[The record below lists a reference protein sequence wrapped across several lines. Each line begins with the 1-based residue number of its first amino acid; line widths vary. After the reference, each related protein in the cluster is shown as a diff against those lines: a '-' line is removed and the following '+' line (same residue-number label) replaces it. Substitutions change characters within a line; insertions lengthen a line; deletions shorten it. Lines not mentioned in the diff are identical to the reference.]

1 MARKRKTK
9 ENEEERKKSLE
20 SQRELFGIVLL
31 ALALFFLFSLLN
43 KAGIVGYYFNQIV
56 FFLVGW
62 TAWLLPVLLLPLI
75 YLLLRKKEVSLNI
88 FMGELFV
95 FLSVAS
101 LFSLFGM
108 EEAAINWQGLGGI
121 VGGVLAFVFF
131 KLFSFWLSFFLFV
144 LWFLA
149 GLILSFNFSLSSL
162 VSRFKPYSKPEKEKI
177 KKEEPVVASSPFQ
190 KKGLTLFPFSK
201 KQAEK
206 ESDKEG
212 KFSVAVMDKDW
223 NFPPIDLLDA
233 EEKEPD
239 GGSVKKRAEIIKK
252 TLADYDIDVEMGEIS
267 VGPTVTQFALKPKTG
282 IKLSQ
287 IVSRADEIAYA
298 LAAHPIRIE
307 APIPGKSAVGIEVPN
322 QEQAIVRLRRLL
334 QSKEFAQQKS
344 PLAFPLGRD
353 VAGKPFT
360 TELARMP
367 HLLVAGATGTGKSVC
382 LNSILTTFLFRNS
395 PKTLRLILVDPKRV
409 EFTLYNDIP
418 HLLTPVISE
427 VDKTISAFRWATE
440 EMDRR
445 YVLLQEK
452 GKRNILEFNRS
463 TKPEDRLPY
472 IVIIVDEL
480 ADLMVQARREVEA
493 SIVRLTQMARA
504 TGIHLILATQRP
516 STDVITGLIKA
527 NITHRIAFQVA
538 SQIDSRTILDQGGAE
553 KLLGRGDM
561 LYLSADSPKPKR
573 LQGPMVTEEEVRRV
587 TNFLKEKGSPHYQEE
602 ITSIKSQAVGFGE
615 GGDELLEQAIEV
627 VLQERRASAS
637 LLQRRLR
644 IGYARAARLIDL
656 LEDKGIVGPQEGSRS
671 RQVLIDEQ
679 SFQDMR
685 GKGLL

>member
-1 MARKRKTK
+1 VARKRRKKSEEK
-9 ENEEERKKSLE
+9 EIKSLE
-20 SQRELFGIVLL
+20 SQRELFGIILL

-43 KAGIVGYYFNQIV
+43 KAGIVGYYFNQIL
-56 FFLVGW
+56 FFLGGW
-62 TAWLLPVLLLPLI
+62 AAWLLPFLLLPLI
-75 YLLLRKKEVSLNI
+75 YMLLRKKEVSLNI
-88 FMGELFV
+88 LLGELFI
-95 FLSVAS
+95 FLSAAS
-101 LFSLFGM
+101 LLSLLGM
-108 EEAAINWQGLGGI
+108 EKAVINWQGLGGT

-131 KLFSFWLSFFLFV
+131 KLFSFWFSFFLLV

-162 VSRFKPYSKPEKEKI
+162 VSKFKPVTKTEREK
-177 KKEEPVVASSPFQ
+177 KKTEEPVVASSPFQ
-190 KKGLTLFPFSK
+190 KRGLTLFPFAK
-201 KQAEK
+201 KQTET
-206 ESDKEG
+206 EGDKEG
-212 KFSVAVMDKDW
+212 KYSIAVVDKDW
-223 NFPPIDLLDA
+223 NFPPIDLLDV
-233 EEKEPD
+233 EEKKPD
-239 GGSVKKRAEIIKK
+239 GGSVEKRAEIIKK
-252 TLADYDIDVEMGEIS
+252 TLADYDIEVEMGEIS
-267 VGPTVTQFALKPKTG
+267 VGPTVTQFTLKPKTG
-282 IKLSQ
+282 VKLSQ

-307 APIPGKSAVGIEVPN
+307 APIPGKSAVGVEVPN

-344 PLAFPLGRD
+344 PLAFPLGRN
-353 VAGKPFT
+353 VAGKPFI
-360 TELARMP
+360 TELTRMP

-395 PKTLRLILVDPKRV
+395 PKTFRLILVDPKRV

-463 TKPEDRLPY
+463 AKPDERLPY
-472 IVIIVDEL
+472 IVIIIDEL

-573 LQGPMVTEEEVRRV
+573 LQGPMVTEEEVRRI
-587 TNFLKEKGSPHYQEE
+587 TNYLKEKGSPHYQEE
-602 ITSIKSQAVGFGE
+602 ITSAKPQSVGLGSD
-615 GGDELLEQAIEV
+615 GDELLEQAIEV

-656 LEDKGIVGPQEGSRS
+656 LEEKGVVSPQEGSRS

-679 SFQDMR
+679 TFQDMKE
-685 GKGLL
+685 KGLF

>member
-1 MARKRKTK
+1 MKAAGT
-9 ENEEERKKSLE
+9 
-20 SQRELFGIVLL
+20 QRELAGVVLL
-31 ALALFFLFSLLN
+31 AVAFFFFFSLIG
-43 KAGIVGYYFNQIV
+43 KAGVLGQYFRQAV

-62 TAWLLPVLLLPLI
+62 AVWIVPLLLLPLI
-75 YLLLRKKEVSLNI
+75 YLLVRKKELSLNVLL
-88 FMGELFV
+88 GELFIL
-95 FLSVAS
+95 LSVAG
-101 LFSLFGM
+101 LLSLFGM
-108 EEAAINWQGLGGI
+108 EEASLNWQGAGGLIGGI
-121 VGGVLAFVFF
+121 LAFVFF
-131 KLFSFWLSFFLFV
+131 KLFSFWLSFFLLAF
-144 LWFLA
+144 WFLA
-149 GLILSFNFSLSSL
+149 GLILSFNFSLSSFFARL
-162 VSRFKPYSKPEKEKI
+162 RFGSHAEEEKKKKEK
-177 KKEEPVVASSPFQ
+177 PVVASSPFQ
-190 KKGLTLFPFSK
+190 KKGLSLFPFAK
-201 KQAEK
+201 KQVEG
-206 ESDKEG
+206 ESEKEG
-212 KFSVAVMDKDW
+212 KYAIAVVDKDW

-239 GGSVKKRAEIIKK
+239 AGSVEKRAEIIKK
-252 TLADYDIDVEMGEIS
+252 TLADYDIEVEMGEINI
-267 VGPTVTQFALKPKTG
+267 GPTVTQFTLKPKTG
-282 IKLSQ
+282 VKLSQ

-307 APIPGKSAVGIEVPN
+307 APIPGRSAVGIEVPN

-353 VAGKPFT
+353 VAGKPFVA
-360 TELARMP
+360 ELTRMP

-382 LNSILTTFLFRNS
+382 LNSILMTFLFRNS

-463 TKPEDRLPY
+463 AKPEERLPY

-480 ADLMVQARREVEA
+480 ADLMAQARREVEA

-538 SQIDSRTILDQGGAE
+538 SQVDSRTILDQAGAE

-573 LQGPMVTEEEVRRV
+573 LQGPMVTEEEIRRV
-587 TNFLKEKGSPHYQEE
+587 TNFLKEKGGPHYQEE
-602 ITSIKSQAVGFGE
+602 ITTTKAQGIGGGE
-615 GGDELLEQAIEV
+615 GSDELLEQAIEV

-656 LEDKGIVGPQEGSRS
+656 LEEKGIVGPQEGSRP

-679 SFQDMR
+679 TFQDMR
-685 GKGLL
+685 EKGLF